1 VKTAGTVLLM
11 AGAIASLVYAPSAV
25 AQPDLAFCRDMAAV
39 GFRSDCAT
47 LASLAKDVCGQY
59 DRGVGWEDIV
69 TRLDAQTKNEGLTN
83 YVIAGAPL
91 YFCPQHQGKT

>member
-1 VKTAGTVLLM
+1 M
-11 AGAIASLVYAPSAV
+11 IAGAIASLPYAPDAA

-39 GFRSDCAT
+39 GFRGDCAT
-47 LASLAKDVCGQY
+47 LASLAKDVCDQY